1 MSSIGIISSGSEENK
16 VSIRPY
22 IKHVGNIGLVLVFTT
37 ILSPV
42 AFADE
47 GKNAAQAAL
56 QAEQVKQV
64 KQRLTRMKTIAS
76 SASLVCVKASEKRQT
91 SGTSVTTSLLLVL
104 GGALLGWMIKPI
116 GEF

>member
-1 MSSIGIISSGSEENK
+1 MTSIGIISSGKEENK

-22 IKHVGNIGLVLVFTT
+22 IKHVGNIGLVLVFTS

-56 QAEQVKQV
+56 QAEQVK
-64 KQRLTRMKTIAS
+64 KRLTRMKAVAS
-76 SASLVCVKASEKRQT
+76 SASLVCVKASEKRET

-104 GGALLGWMIKPI
+104 CGALLGWMIKPI